1 MVDLLN
7 LIFQTVHGEINAVST
22 ECRCINNMAS
32 CFNISFLKGL
42 DHIFVLKHPALC
54 ADTSWHSCFHQVGT
68 GSTIQQQDMVLSQ
81 FLKFLFCHMFISS
94 LWQPITVGK
103 KIRLLL

>member
-1 MVDLLN
+1 MIDLFD
-7 LIFQTVHGEINAVST
+7 LILQSVHSEVNTVSAEGRRIDD
-22 ECRCINNMAS
+22 MAS
-32 CFNISFLKGL
+32 RLDVCFLQRL
-42 DHIFVLKHPALC
+42 DHILVLKHPALC

-103 KIRLLL
+103 K